1 MYIVYGSKN
10 FGVGKGI
17 IFQKGDCMKIISSY
31 AIEIKHINKLFRQTI
46 KIYHDAISFCVKVL
60 EEHWDVLST
69 LETGNKERFAYAD
82 ALIHSTKSNH
92 AIYPEFD
99 IKFYKM
105 PSYLRFAVINT
116 ALGYLSSYHSNLDNW
131 EYSISN
137 SKAPSLQTHLNKLPT
152 FYKGNMYLDDCEG
165 DAVRLKLFVNND
177 WNWVEVQLKHT
188 DVVSIQRHMKN
199 AKMSVPTLEKKNKK
213 YFLRFAFEEKVELNK
228 TPLKQQ
234 RILAVDLGIN
244 TDAICSV
251 MNLDG
256 AILAIEF
263 VNFASDKDQLYH
275 TLNKIKKAQ
284 QKYGFHN
291 VSKLWR
297 YAKFHNEELAR
308 KIAKEITSIAVKH
321 QCDVIVFEHLDMK
334 GKKHGSK
341 KQKLQMWKKN
351 TIQRIVEHK
360 AHQNSIRISH
370 ICAWCT
376 SKLAFDGSGKVLRG
390 KDANLD
396 TYELC
401 KFSNGKIYNCDL
413 SASYNIGARYFIREI
428 QKILPGM
435 VWSDIVAKVPECQK
449 RTQCTYATLLEI
461 NKAA

>member
-1 MYIVYGSKN
+1 
-10 FGVGKGI
+10 
-17 IFQKGDCMKIISSY
+17 
-31 AIEIKHINKLFRQTI
+31 
-46 KIYHDAISFCVKVL
+46 
-60 EEHWDVLST
+60 
-69 LETGNKERFAYAD
+69 
-82 ALIHSTKSNH
+82 
-92 AIYPEFD
+92 
-99 IKFYKM
+99 M

-116 ALGYLSSYHSNLDNW
+116 ALGYLSSYHSNLDHW

-137 SKAPSLQTHLNKLPT
+137 RKAPSLQTHLNQLPT
-152 FYKGNMYLDDCEG
+152 FYKGNMYFDDCEG

-188 DVVSIQRHMKN
+188 DVVSIQRHMQN

-228 TPLKQQ
+228 TPLEKQ

-251 MNLDG
+251 MNLEG
-256 AILAIEF
+256 AILAREF

-275 TLNKIKKAQ
+275 TLNKIKKVQ
-284 QKYGFHN
+284 QKYGSHN
-291 VSKLWR
+291 VCKLWR

-351 TIQRIVEHK
+351 TIQRMVEQK

-390 KDANLD
+390 KDGNLD

-401 KFSNGKIYNCDL
+401 KFNNGKIYHCDL
-413 SASYNIGARYFIREI
+413 SATYNIGARYFIREI

>member
-256 AILAIEF
+256 AILAREF

-321 QCDVIVFEHLDMK
+321 QCYVIVFEHLDMK